1 MDKKTNYINE
11 GIIIKNIDGSEE
23 IIQIPYNLNNVLIN
37 EKDIVDILNKY
48 NVNIG
53 TINHIDYIRN
63 AFVHKS
69 YCKKTFFTDEI
80 LNDAKNEMNN
90 PSNLLELQDQSY
102 ERLEFFGDRVL
113 KICVSMYLFH
123 RYPKQN
129 EGFMTRLQMKIEDKK
144 NLAIMSKDMGLS
156 KYFIISRQIDSM
168 NGRCLD
174 NMHEDIFEAFIGA
187 LFLSNGFEPCLYLII
202 NLLETLIDYSDK
214 LYCDNNYKD
223 RLLRYHHQHNWTQPT
238 YIIIN
243 QSGLPNKRKYIM
255 GIEKHDVNPNTP
267 LMDRCIGYGVAYSK
281 KEGEQHAAK
290 MALIT
295 YGVLNK
301 DQYNTTDIYYPDWS
315 EINNT
320 NESLE

>member
-1 MDKKTNYINE
+1 MEKTNYMND
-11 GIIIKNIDGSEE
+11 GIVIKNNDGTEE
-23 IIQIPYNLNNVLIN
+23 IIQIPYNLNNILIN
-37 EKDIVDILNKY
+37 EKNITDILSMY

-53 TINHIDYIRN
+53 KINHMEYIQN

-69 YCKKTFFTDEI
+69 YCKKPFFTDEI
-80 LNDAKNEMNN
+80 LSDAKKEMNN
-90 PSNLLELQDQSY
+90 PANLLELQEQSY

-156 KYFIISRQIDSM
+156 KYFIISRQIDNM

-174 NMHEDIFEAFIGA
+174 NMHEDIFEALIGA
-187 LFLSNGFEPCLYLII
+187 IFLSNGFEPCLFLIT

-223 RLLRYHHQHNWTQPT
+223 RLLRYHHQYNWTQPT

-255 GIEKHDVNPNTP
+255 GIEKHNVQTDTP
-267 LMDRCIGYGVAYSK
+267 LMDRCVGYGCAYSK
-281 KEGEQHAAK
+281 KEGEQQAAK

-301 DQYNTTDIYYPDWS
+301 DQYNSSDIFYPNWE
-315 EINNT
+315 EINNS
-320 NESLE
+320 NELAD